1 MPSLKRASSQDPTPP
16 YPSPLKLTALLP
28 LTNQVPQSYVKEIA
42 EITGE
47 MAVPA
52 VDHLRSSSAPAA
64 RGGTPLYYPLTSS
77 SVPPNR

>member
-1 MPSLKRASSQDPTPP
+1 MPSLKRASSQDPPPP
-16 YPSPLKLTALLP
+16 YPPLKLTALLP

-64 RGGTPLYYPLTSS
+64 RGGTALYYPLTSS